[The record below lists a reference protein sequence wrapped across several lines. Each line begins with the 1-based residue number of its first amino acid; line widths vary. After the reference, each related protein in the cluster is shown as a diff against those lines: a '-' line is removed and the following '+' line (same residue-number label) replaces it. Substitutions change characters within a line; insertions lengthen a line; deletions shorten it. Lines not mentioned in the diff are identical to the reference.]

1 MKLKKWETAL
11 IAALALTLLA
21 GSALSAQQRELSD
34 KLIRLH
40 VVANSDSPEDQAA
53 KLAARDGVLSELD
66 SLLSGTNGRA
76 DASSRISQNLH
87 MIENAARRAAG
98 DDRPIRAELKPE
110 FFPTRQY
117 DTFALP
123 AGRYMSLRVTL
134 GDGGGRNWWCVV
146 FPPLCTPSAAD
157 GGDALREL
165 TDTEIALITETS
177 AGVTVKFKALEIIGR
192 IRELLGVWA

>member
-11 IAALALTLLA
+11 VAALALTLLA
-21 GSALSAQQRELSD
+21 GSALSTQQQKLSD

-53 KLAARDGVLSELD
+53 KLAARDSVLSELD
-66 SLLSGTNGRA
+66 SLLSGVNDRA
-76 DASSRISQNLH
+76 EASNRISQNLRI
-87 MIENAARRAAG
+87 IENAARRAAG

-123 AGRYMSLRVTL
+123 AGRYMSLCVTL
-134 GDGGGRNWWCVV
+134 GEGGGRNWWCVV
-146 FPPLCTPSAAD
+146 FPPLCAPSAAD
-157 GGDALREL
+157 SGDALREL
-165 TDTEIALITETS
+165 TDTEITLITDTS
-177 AGVTVKFKALEIIGR
+177 VGVTVKFKALEIIGKV
-192 IRELLGVWA
+192 RELLGV